1 MHKKVQEK
9 LAKAKE
15 ERKVMLQEEKKKLAE
30 ATSILDKYRK
40 SKRVYLM
47 IE

>member
-9 LAKAKE
+9 LKKAKDDRSQYLE
-15 ERKVMLQEEKKKLAE
+15 EEKKKLAE

-40 SKRVYLM
+40 
-47 IE
+47 